1 MSCKTL
7 KRILIISMI
16 MLSWACSLPVVR
28 TEDIPDSHIPLNT
41 GVKDASFLTNMEKE
55 IIVELN
61 AIRTNPKQY
70 AQFLKSLRG
79 SPQWSEG
86 LEETILL
93 VEKKEPLPAFR
104 ASKGLSLA
112 ARDLV
117 NDRGP
122 KGLTGHTGKDG
133 KTMFERMNCCGQLEG
148 RFGEYLGYGYLEGA
162 ALVAKM
168 VIDEG
173 GSNKEGQKYIFEKD
187 FFVVGV
193 SCGPHKSYRTMCVVD
208 FASSYKE

>member
-1 MSCKTL
+1 
-7 KRILIISMI
+7 
-16 MLSWACSLPVVR
+16 MLSGQ
-28 TEDIPDSHIPLNT
+28 T
-41 GVKDASFLTNMEKE
+41 
-55 IIVELN
+55 
-61 AIRTNPKQY
+61 PKQY

-79 SPQWSEG
+79 SAQWSEG

-93 VEKKEPLPAFR
+93 VEKKEPMPAFR

-133 KTMFERMNCCGQLEG
+133 KTMFERMNCCEQLEG